1 MGYALSEPYV
11 NEYFSDESK
20 ADVRI
25 DFDWL
30 QSLRVIEFRE
40 SESEGW
46 TREWRADRQVTA
58 MIANLKVAFKSL
70 VDDATWMD
78 DDTKVVAREKADYM
92 SQFVGYPD
100 WVKNKTA
107 LEAYYDGVS
116 ALRFYWAELSLFFL
130 GGGYP
135 YCILPSL
142 LSFRKVRQ
150 DVIGFWWMRS
160 FIFEQSSYDNWFSL
174 QWKGYIV
181 VSHYFINGV
190 LSDKKSFNLSINT
203 IELLHIL

>member
-130 GGGYP
+130 GGGGTLTAFYRAC
-135 YCILPSL
+135 YH
-142 LSFRKVRQ
+142 FVR
-150 DVIGFWWMRS
+150 
-160 FIFEQSSYDNWFSL
+160 L
-174 QWKGYIV
+174 
-181 VSHYFINGV
+181 
-190 LSDKKSFNLSINT
+190 DKM
-203 IELLHIL
+203 

>member
-1 MGYALSEPYV
+1 
-11 NEYFSDESK
+11 
-20 ADVRI
+20 
-25 DFDWL
+25 
-30 QSLRVIEFRE
+30 
-40 SESEGW
+40 
-46 TREWRADRQVTA
+46 

-130 GGGYP
+130 GGG
-135 YCILPSL
+135 
-142 LSFRKVRQ
+142 
-150 DVIGFWWMRS
+150 
-160 FIFEQSSYDNWFSL
+160 
-174 QWKGYIV
+174 
-181 VSHYFINGV
+181 GV
-190 LSDKKSFNLSINT
+190 P
-203 IELLHIL
+203 LLHFTEPAIIS